1 MNIFVLTGAGVSAE
15 SGLGTFRDKGGLWAR
30 FDPMTLATPEAF
42 ARDPE
47 RVHAFYNARR
57 ANLLGARPN
66 AAHAALA
73 RLEAGLAAR
82 GGSLFLCT
90 QNIDDLHE
98 QAGSGC
104 VHHMHGE
111 LLKARCVGCEAV
123 TAWREDLSVGTPCPS
138 CGRSGGLRPH
148 VVWFGEMP
156 LDMDGIETALLAAD
170 RFVSIGTSGS
180 VYPAA
185 GFVSEARRA
194 GIRTCEIN
202 LEPSD
207 NARHFDETHYGPAGE
222 VVPRWVESVLDP
234 G

>member
-66 AAHAALA
+66 ASHAALA

>member
-1 MNIFVLTGAGVSAE
+1 
-15 SGLGTFRDKGGLWAR
+15 
-30 FDPMTLATPEAF
+30 
-42 ARDPE
+42 
-47 RVHAFYNARR
+47 
-57 ANLLGARPN
+57 
-66 AAHAALA
+66 
-73 RLEAGLAAR
+73 
-82 GGSLFLCT
+82 
-90 QNIDDLHE
+90 
-98 QAGSGC
+98 
-104 VHHMHGE
+104 MHGE
-111 LLKARCVGCEAV
+111 LLKARCLRCEAV
-123 TAWREDLSVGTPCPS
+123 RPWREDLGVGTPCPS
-138 CGRSGGLRPH
+138 CGRINGLRPH

-222 VVPRWVESVLDP
+222 VVPRWVESLLDP